1 MIKGDTGA
9 QGLKDDEGDTG
20 PQGPSGSGYSADFST
35 VLLLLDGTQIMT
47 GNLHMNS
54 KKVFS
59 FGNPSGVTDA
69 SNSKYVDTI
78 SNNKLSDS
86 ETFEGDINTNNNRI
100 KNLHTPT
107 SNKDAC

>member
-1 MIKGDTGA
+1 MMKVT
-9 QGLKDDEGDTG
+9 QGHRG
-20 PQGPSGSGYSADFST
+20 SGSGYSADFST

-78 SNNKLSDS
+78 SNNKLSGS
-86 ETFEGDINTNNNRI
+86 ETFQGDVICGYHLYFQR
-100 KNLHTPT
+100 LLLPYFCSLVLLSCHTFWL
-107 SNKDAC
+107 D

>member
-1 MIKGDTGA
+1 
-9 QGLKDDEGDTG
+9 
-20 PQGPSGSGYSADFST
+20 
-35 VLLLLDGTQIMT
+35 MT

-78 SNNKLSDS
+78 SNNKLSGS
-86 ETFEGDINTNNNRI
+86 ATFQGDINTNNNF
-100 KNLHTPT
+100 
-107 SNKDAC
+107 